1 MVHKW
6 TGFKELQQ
14 HIIKDNQYIDG
25 ADVYD
30 LLQGENQLHG
40 TRSCGFRQLVVAAL
54 LVPLLVEIMVE
65 MVKSRNKTNQK
76 GGQKVPKHVFFK
88 PRYGES
94 GASSVHMTKHLYEIT
109 FT

>member
-30 LLQGENQLHG
+30 LLQGESQLHG

-94 GASSVHMTKHLYEIT
+94 GASSVHMTKHLYEII

>member
-40 TRSCGFRQLVVAAL
+40 TRSCGFRQLGVAAL
-54 LVPLLVEIMVE
+54 LVPLLVE